1 MSAEEKRGSDRI
13 VPMVSDEE
21 MVVVECGESRYLAK
35 MMDLSDSGTLV
46 YLLADTDVSI
56 PFDTLC
62 RLSLYHNGK
71 ILTTSATVARTNGR
85 LVAFRFRGIDYGTS
99 ANLQAK
105 LIRMEVE
112 WIRLQGLLEQ

>member
-1 MSAEEKRGSDRI
+1 MSENEKRGSDRV

-21 MVVVECGESRYLAK
+21 MVVVEWAQKRWLAK

-46 YLLADTDVSI
+46 YLLSDNEDAV
-56 PFDTLC
+56 PADTLC
-62 RLSLYHNGK
+62 ELSLYHSGK
-71 ILTTSATVARTNGR
+71 VFTVSATVARANGR
-85 LVAFRFRGIDYGTS
+85 LLAFRFRAVDYGTS

-112 WIRLQGLLEQ
+112 WTRLHALL

>member
-1 MSAEEKRGSDRI
+1 MSAENKRGSDRI

-21 MVVVECGESRYLAK
+21 MVVIEAGEKRSLAK

-46 YLLADTDVSI
+46 YLLAESDETI
-56 PFDTLC
+56 PANTLC
-62 RLSLYHNGK
+62 RLSLYHSGK
-71 ILTTSATVARTNGR
+71 VFTASATVARTNGR
-85 LVAFRFRGIDYGTS
+85 LVAFRFKSLDYGTS

-112 WIRLQGLLEQ
+112 WTRLQGLL

>member
-1 MSAEEKRGSDRI
+1 MSSNEKRGSDRV

-21 MVVVECGESRYLAK
+21 MVVIEIGDRRYLAK

-46 YLLADTDVSI
+46 YLLADDEPLI
-56 PFDTLC
+56 PADTLAQ
-62 RLSLYHNGK
+62 LSLYHSGK
-71 ILTTSATVARTNGR
+71 VFTASATVARTIGR

-112 WIRLQGLLEQ
+112 WTRLQGLL

>member
-1 MSAEEKRGSDRI
+1 MSAEEKRGSDRV

-21 MVVVECGESRYLAK
+21 MVVIEMGEHRFLAK
-35 MMDLSDSGTLV
+35 MIDLSDSGTLV
-46 YLLADTDVSI
+46 YLLADAEPPI

-62 RLSLYHNGK
+62 QLSLYHSGK
-71 ILTTSATVARTNGR
+71 IFTAPATVARTSGR

-112 WIRLQGLLEQ
+112 WTRLQGLL